1 MVIIADDDEDMAVE
15 DSSDQNL
22 GDDTDEK
29 EQRSKLN
36 TSGKREKELHRQEV
50 GRVAWQADDVW
61 LAC

>member
-1 MVIIADDDEDMAVE
+1 MFVQKDI
-15 DSSDQNL
+15 L
-22 GDDTDEK
+22 GEER